1 MTLITGSGYVPGTAA
16 SGTELTNEVWQG
28 NIEAAVYEEGALFP
42 LIKERDRLYNKLHIR
57 TYGQF
62 SAQSLAN
69 TADGTGVTYGVA
81 TTYDKTATPV
91 ANYVAVNLSRSQIKQ
106 MNVDVTQASEFKD
119 SMNKALAQKIDQYV
133 NLTLVPNL
141 ATNVIGDAATT
152 MDRATILNILY
163 TLRKNARSAVQP
175 GKSDIKFIVWPLQG
189 PSFMSVPEFTA
200 ANLRGDS
207 ANPNVKGIVFEALG
221 LEFIVSGNL
230 YSDAQGVHNPMFVD
244 SAFAL
249 SWNERPTV
257 FSQDFELA
265 SRIYAYANY
274 GVGTV
279 WDDRAADF
287 RTKATL

>member
-16 SGTELTNEVWQG
+16 AGTELTNEVWQK
-28 NIEAAVYEEGALFP
+28 NIEAAVYEEAQLLP
-42 LIKERDRLYNKLHIR
+42 LIKERDRLYNKLHVR
-57 TYGQF
+57 TFGQF
-62 SAQSLAN
+62 SAQSLGS

-106 MNVDVTQASEFKD
+106 MNVDVSQSNDFKD
-119 SMNKALAQKIDQYV
+119 AMNKALAQKIDQTV
-133 NLTLVPNL
+133 HISTV
-141 ATNVIGDAATT
+141 AAVTTNVVGDAATT
-152 MDRATILNILY
+152 MDRATVLNLLY
-163 TLRKNARSAVQP
+163 TIRKNARSAVQP

-189 PSFMSVPEFTA
+189 PSFMSIPEFTA

-207 ANPNVKGIVFEALG
+207 ENPNVKGIIFNAMG
-221 LEFIVSGNL
+221 LEYIVSGNC
-230 YSDAQGVHNPMFVD
+230 YSDANGVHNGMFVD
-244 SAFAL
+244 SAFSL

-274 GVGTV
+274 GSGIV
-279 WDDRAADF
+279 WDDRAGDL

>member
-1 MTLITGSGYVPGTAA
+1 MAVTGSAYVPGTAGA
-16 SGTELTNEVWQG
+16 GTELTNEVWQ
-28 NIEAAVYEEGALFP
+28 NTIEAAVYEEGALFP

-57 TYGQF
+57 TFGQF
-62 SAQSLAN
+62 AANSLGS

-106 MNVDVTQASEFKD
+106 MNVDVTQSNDFKD
-119 SMNKALAQKIDQYV
+119 AMNKALAQKIDQYV
-133 NLTLVPNL
+133 NTTLIPNL
-141 ATNVIGDAATT
+141 TTNVVGDGAST
-152 MDRATILNILY
+152 MDRALVLNLLY
-163 TLRKNARSAVQP
+163 TIRKNARSAVQP

-189 PSFMSVPEFTA
+189 PAFMSIPEFTA

-207 ANPNVKGIVFEALG
+207 ANPNVKGIVFEAMG

-230 YSDAQGVHNPMFVD
+230 DATGGAIHNPMFVSD
-244 SAFAL
+244 AFAL

-274 GVGTV
+274 GTGIV
-279 WDDRAADF
+279 WDDRAGDL
-287 RTKATL
+287 RPKATL